1 MERLEKQF
9 HEKSTL
15 ELAELLPDTR
25 VLRSRFFLEN
35 APPLS
40 PEMIGT
46 STRVGISRSRE
57 LPWRKFIRNNPHIS
71 QGKVTQM
78 LKNESCILE
87 SLKK

>member
-1 MERLEKQF
+1 
-9 HEKSTL
+9 
-15 ELAELLPDTR
+15 
-25 VLRSRFFLEN
+25 
-35 APPLS
+35 
-40 PEMIGT
+40 MIGT